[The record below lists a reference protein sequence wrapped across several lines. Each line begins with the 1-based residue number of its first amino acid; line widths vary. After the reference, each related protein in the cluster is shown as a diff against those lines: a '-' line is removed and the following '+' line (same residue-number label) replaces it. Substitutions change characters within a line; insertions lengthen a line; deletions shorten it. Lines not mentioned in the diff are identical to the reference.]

1 MAQVT
6 SGRVSG
12 AFSQCL
18 GWPAMDKISAS
29 AVLSHLTPDLGY
41 IARQSPTSWQQHF
54 YPARFG
60 RVTRGGGGRDRQRPP
75 NHESQANVSALS
87 PVHVCADVFGV
98 LLLVPVLLCR
108 RQTNQP
114 WSYRSSARSLIGL
127 PRFVTCHC
135 SLYVIRTKMCC
146 MYDSTCRAEPDAGCN
161 AEKGGFD
168 LRKRRVLAA
177 QA

>member
-87 PVHVCADVFGV
+87 PVHLK
-98 LLLVPVLLCR
+98 LLRGPKLELGHSNDPDLAPVG
-108 RQTNQP
+108 
-114 WSYRSSARSLIGL
+114 SS
-127 PRFVTCHC
+127 
-135 SLYVIRTKMCC
+135 
-146 MYDSTCRAEPDAGCN
+146 
-161 AEKGGFD
+161 EKTPAFPNWVHYPGS
-168 LRKRRVLAA
+168 
-177 QA
+177 